1 MGTPH
6 ALELLVN
13 PPHESRLTRCPLISS
28 IAQLVHN
35 FPEDHVTSTGERFWT
50 GAKRFPQVATFD
62 MDNEQHMNFVVSVA
76 NILAVNRGLVEA
88 PEKKLLAHD
97 HEFRNLD
104 HIKVPVSLRIAQ
116 RSPSAGGPALGSVSA
131 GLIC

>member
-1 MGTPH
+1 M
-6 ALELLVN
+6 
-13 PPHESRLTRCPLISS
+13 
-28 IAQLVHN
+28 HN

-104 HIKVPVSLRIAQ
+104 HIKVPVSLRIAL
-116 RSPSAGGPALGSVSA
+116 RSPSAGDCVMNDCTADMVTRAVP
-131 GLIC
+131 